1 MVFQLQQVTF
11 IIFFV
16 KFSYSSPK
24 TSSRTHQS
32 CPQRGISQVPGL
44 AVMERSGDLSLPQVY
59 FVFSGFWG
67 TVSCDVKA
75 GPQPPLHHGR
85 HLNPFPLL
93 AFYTTFTAAQVFNTD
108 QSLLL
113 SPSFITTSF
122 LLFCSF
128 LLIRFSF
135 TVSAFTPC
143 VPTMLLPLS
152 SSRPVYLSLPPFF
165 FLSPLLAV
173 PPLSHSIFLP
183 PPSLV
188 FIICWRA
195 ECGRMLVIWRS
206 DCIGH
211 AWMIPNLVPNIL
223 SLWVM
228 TLIITNGGWW
238 IPGTSWVFHE
248 LHFDGMTGA
257 LRRKLDF
264 FVFPMWWL

>member
-122 LLFCSF
+122 LLFCSL

-165 FLSPLLAV
+165 FPLTSFSRPSSFPLHFPSPTLPRFHHLLKGWVRPDAGNLALWLHRTCMNDTK
-173 PPLSHSIFLP
+173 PCPQYPLALSH
-183 PPSLV
+183 
-188 FIICWRA
+188 
-195 ECGRMLVIWRS
+195 
-206 DCIGH
+206 
-211 AWMIPNLVPNIL
+211 
-223 SLWVM
+223 
-228 TLIITNGGWW
+228 
-238 IPGTSWVFHE
+238 
-248 LHFDGMTGA
+248 
-257 LRRKLDF
+257 DF
-264 FVFPMWWL
+264 NHY